1 MFPWSKYNLV
11 VTDGMGG
18 IGGILSEEL
27 NHRHLLPSGSRNP
40 GTRLGDDP
48 VLYFVLRWRPMR
60 VLIIDISGYI
70 GQ

>member
-27 NHRHLLPSGSRNP
+27 NHRHPLPSGSRNP